1 MSRLSHHCPPLH
13 PHAGCLKYW
22 PDKAEETENS
32 HESQASRALLD
43 TPGMS
48 PQPGGRGGPPY
59 QATGMQ
65 RYGEPSCL
73 WGQSTMGYSPHKQG
87 NDISILHRKKWKSWA
102 VIFWLDLFVK
112 SYLINIQFLGFTS
125 NPRKPSEWSLG
136 ESWVHRTNTTVKHFH
151 K

>member
-13 PHAGCLKYW
+13 PHAGRLKCW

-32 HESQASRALLD
+32 HESQTSRALLD

-48 PQPGGRGGPPY
+48 PQPGGGGRASLPNHRH
-59 QATGMQ
+59 A
-65 RYGEPSCL
+65 EIL
-73 WGQSTMGYSPHKQG
+73 WTLLSLRSKHYSPHKQG
-87 NDISILHRKKWKSWA
+87 SDISILHRKKWKSWA

-136 ESWVHRTNTTVKHFH
+136 ESWVHRTNTTLKHFH
-151 K
+151 N